1 MSEYRKVL
9 KGRLILLIICTLV
22 SAAVVAIAILL
33 AKQSETDVSTFTDGF
48 VRGFPVGLFTGGF
61 VVVSFIIAKCIRAL
75 RNESYLK
82 KLYISEND
90 ERKKMIRQSAMGKS
104 FFFTVGLLV
113 VGLTV
118 ASFYDKTV
126 TLTMMAVL
134 TAHVLSAAGLKLY
147 YCLKY

>member
-1 MSEYRKVL
+1 MNEYRKVL
-9 KGRLILLIICTLV
+9 KGRLVLLIICTLV

-48 VRGFPVGLFTGGF
+48 VRGFPIGLFSGGF
-61 VVVSFIIAKCIRAL
+61 VVVAVIIAQCIRAL
-75 RNESYLK
+75 RNEQYLK
-82 KLYISEND
+82 KLYILEND

-113 VGLTV
+113 VGVTV
-118 ASFYDKTV
+118 ASFFDKTV
-126 TLTMMAVL
+126 TMTLMAVL
-134 TAHVLSAAGLKLY
+134 SAHVLSGAGLKLY